1 MENMKYYYMTG
12 EGQKESD
19 FIEYENI
26 QELANEHHNGDVNK
40 ALDDT
45 MYVFDNDE
53 YEAWID
59 DDFTVEIAEI
69 STTHGIGRLLYNS
82 IDNNIVGILDDETE
96 IIAENILDIY
106 EARGV
111 VMQMYSLPVWELEMI

>member
-26 QELANEHHNGDVNK
+26 QELANEHYNGDVNK

-45 MYVFDNDE
+45 MYVFDKDE
-53 YEAWID
+53 YEVWID
-59 DDFTVEIAEI
+59 EDFTIEIAEI
-69 STTHGIGRLLYNS
+69 TTTHGIGKLLYNS
-82 IDNNIVGILDDETE
+82 IDNNIVGILDDEIE
-96 IIAENILDIY
+96 IIAENILDVY
-106 EARGV
+106 EARDV

>member
-1 MENMKYYYMTG
+1 MENMKCYYMTG

-26 QELANEHHNGDVNK
+26 QELANEHYNGDVNK

-45 MYVFDNDE
+45 MYVFDKDE

-59 DDFTVEIAEI
+59 EDFTVEIAEI
-69 STTHGIGRLLYNS
+69 TTTHGIGRLLYNS
-82 IDNNIVGILDDETE
+82 IDNNIVGMLDDEIE
-96 IIAENILDIY
+96 IIAENILDVY
-106 EARGV
+106 EARDV
-111 VMQMYSLPVWELEMI
+111 VMQMYSLPIWELEMI

>member
-45 MYVFDNDE
+45 MYVFDKDE

-59 DDFTVEIAEI
+59 EDFTVEIAEI
-69 STTHGIGRLLYNS
+69 TTTHGIGRLLYNS
-82 IDNNIVGILDDETE
+82 IDNNIVGMLDDEIE

-106 EARGV
+106 EARDV

>member
-26 QELANEHHNGDVNK
+26 QELANEHYNGDVNK

-45 MYVFDNDE
+45 MYVFDKDE

-59 DDFTVEIAEI
+59 EDFTVEIAEI
-69 STTHGIGRLLYNS
+69 TTTHGIGKILYNG

-106 EARGV
+106 EARDV

>member
-1 MENMKYYYMTG
+1 MENMKCYYMTG

-26 QELANEHHNGDVNK
+26 QELANEHYNGDVNK
-40 ALDDT
+40 VLDDT
-45 MYVFDNDE
+45 MYVFDKDE

-59 DDFTVEIAEI
+59 EDFTVEIAEI
-69 STTHGIGRLLYNS
+69 TTTHGIGRLLYNS
-82 IDNNIVGILDDETE
+82 IDNNIVGMLDDEIE
-96 IIAENILDIY
+96 IIAENILDVY
-106 EARGV
+106 EARDV

>member
-26 QELANEHHNGDVNK
+26 QELANEHYNGDVNK

-45 MYVFDNDE
+45 MYVFDKDE

-59 DDFTVEIAEI
+59 EDFTVEIAEI
-69 STTHGIGRLLYNS
+69 TTTHGIGRLLYNS

-96 IIAENILDIY
+96 IVAENILDIY
-106 EARGV
+106 EARDV

>member
-26 QELANEHHNGDVNK
+26 QELANEYHNGDVNK

-45 MYVFDNDE
+45 MYVFDKDE

-59 DDFTVEIAEI
+59 EDFTVEIAEI
-69 STTHGIGRLLYNS
+69 TTTHGVGRLLYNS

-106 EARGV
+106 EARDV

>member
-45 MYVFDNDE
+45 MYVFDKDE

-59 DDFTVEIAEI
+59 EDFTVEIAEI
-69 STTHGIGRLLYNS
+69 TTTHGIGRLLYNS

-96 IIAENILDIY
+96 IVAENILDVY
-106 EARGV
+106 EARDV

>member
-26 QELANEHHNGDVNK
+26 QELANEHYNGDTNK

-45 MYVFDNDE
+45 MYVFDKDE
-53 YEAWID
+53 YEAWVD
-59 DDFTVEIAEI
+59 EDFTVEIAEI
-69 STTHGIGRLLYNS
+69 TTTHGIGRLLYNS

-96 IIAENILDIY
+96 IVAENILDVY
-106 EARGV
+106 EARDV

>member
-45 MYVFDNDE
+45 MYVFDKDE

-59 DDFTVEIAEI
+59 EDFTVEIAEI
-69 STTHGIGRLLYNS
+69 TTTHGIGRLLYNS

-96 IIAENILDIY
+96 IVAENILDIY
-106 EARGV
+106 EARDV

>member
-26 QELANEHHNGDVNK
+26 QELANEHYNGDVNK

-45 MYVFDNDE
+45 MYVFDKDE

-59 DDFTVEIAEI
+59 EDFTIEIAEI
-69 STTHGIGRLLYNS
+69 TTTHGIGRLLYNG

-106 EARGV
+106 EARDV

>member
-26 QELANEHHNGDVNK
+26 QELANEHYNGDVNK

-59 DDFTVEIAEI
+59 DDFTAEIAEI
-69 STTHGIGRLLYNS
+69 STTHGIAKLLYNNIS
-82 IDNNIVGILDDETE
+82 NNVIGVLDDEIE
-96 IIAENILDIY
+96 VIAENILGVC
-106 EARGV
+106 EARDV

>member
-26 QELANEHHNGDVNK
+26 QELANEHYNGDVNK

-45 MYVFDNDE
+45 MYVFDKDE

-59 DDFTVEIAEI
+59 EDFTVEIAEI
-69 STTHGIGRLLYNS
+69 TTTHGIGRLLYNS
-82 IDNNIVGILDDETE
+82 IDNNIVGMLDDEIE
-96 IIAENILDIY
+96 IIAENILDVY
-106 EARGV
+106 EARDV

>member
-26 QELANEHHNGDVNK
+26 QELANEHYNGDVNK

-45 MYVFDNDE
+45 MYVFDKDDC
-53 YEAWID
+53 EAWTD
-59 DDFTVEIAEI
+59 ENFTVEIAEI
-69 STTHGIGRLLYNS
+69 TTTHGIGKILYNG

-106 EARGV
+106 EARDV
-111 VMQMYSLPVWELEMI
+111 VMQMYSLPVWELKMI

>member
-26 QELANEHHNGDVNK
+26 QELVNEHYNGDVNK

-59 DDFTVEIAEI
+59 DDFTFEIAEI
-69 STTHGIGRLLYNS
+69 TTTHGIAKLLYNS

-96 IIAENILDIY
+96 IVAENILDVY
-106 EARGV
+106 EARDV
-111 VMQMYSLPVWELEMI
+111 VMQMYSLPIWELEMI

>member
-26 QELANEHHNGDVNK
+26 QELANEHYNGDVNK

-45 MYVFDNDE
+45 MYVFDKDE

-59 DDFTVEIAEI
+59 EDFTVEIAEI
-69 STTHGIGRLLYNS
+69 TTTHGVGRLLYNS

-106 EARGV
+106 EARDV

>member
-26 QELANEHHNGDVNK
+26 QELANEHYNGDVNK

>member
-26 QELANEHHNGDVNK
+26 QELANEHYNGDTNK

-45 MYVFDNDE
+45 MYVFDKDE
-53 YEAWID
+53 YESWVD
-59 DDFTVEIAEI
+59 EDFTIKIAEI
-69 STTHGIGRLLYNS
+69 TTTHGIGRLLYNS
-82 IDNNIVGILDDETE
+82 IDNNIVGMLDDEIE
-96 IIAENILDIY
+96 IIAENILDVY
-106 EARGV
+106 EARDV
-111 VMQMYSLPVWELEMI
+111 VMQMYSLPIWELEMI

>member
-1 MENMKYYYMTG
+1 MENMKYYYMVG

-26 QELANEHHNGDVNK
+26 QELANEHYNGSVDK

-45 MYVFDNDE
+45 MYVFDKDE

-59 DDFTVEIAEI
+59 KDFTVEIAEI
-69 STTHGIGRLLYNS
+69 TTTQGVGKLLYNS

-96 IIAENILDIY
+96 IVAENILDIY
-106 EARGV
+106 EARDT

>member
-1 MENMKYYYMTG
+1 MENMKYYYMVG

-26 QELANEHHNGDVNK
+26 QELANERYNGNANK
-40 ALDDT
+40 ALNDT
-45 MYVFDNDE
+45 MYVFDKDE

-59 DDFTVEIAEI
+59 GDFTVEIAEI
-69 STTHGIGRLLYNS
+69 ITTHGVAKLLYNN
-82 IDNNIVGILDDETE
+82 INNNIIGVLDDEIE

-106 EARGV
+106 EARDV

>member
-26 QELANEHHNGDVNK
+26 QELANEHYNGDVNK

-106 EARGV
+106 EARDV

>member
-26 QELANEHHNGDVNK
+26 QELANEHHSGDANK

-45 MYVFDNDE
+45 MYVFDKDE

-59 DDFTVEIAEI
+59 EDFTVEIAEI
-69 STTHGIGRLLYNS
+69 TTTHGIGKILYNG

-106 EARGV
+106 EARDV
-111 VMQMYSLPVWELEMI
+111 VMQMYSLPVWELEMM

>member
-26 QELANEHHNGDVNK
+26 QELANEHYNGDINK
-40 ALDDT
+40 AIDDT
-45 MYVFDNDE
+45 MYVFDKDE

-59 DDFTVEIAEI
+59 EDFTVEIAEI
-69 STTHGIGRLLYNS
+69 TTTHGIGRLLYNS
-82 IDNNIVGILDDETE
+82 IDNNIVGMLDDEIE

-106 EARGV
+106 EARDT

>member
-45 MYVFDNDE
+45 MYVFDKDE

-59 DDFTVEIAEI
+59 EDFTVEIAEI
-69 STTHGIGRLLYNS
+69 TTTHGIGRLLYNS
-82 IDNNIVGILDDETE
+82 IDNNIVGMLDDEIE
-96 IIAENILDIY
+96 IIAENILDVY
-106 EARGV
+106 EARDV

>member
-26 QELANEHHNGDVNK
+26 QELANEHYNGDVNK

-45 MYVFDNDE
+45 MYVFDKDE

-59 DDFTVEIAEI
+59 EDFTVEIAEI
-69 STTHGIGRLLYNS
+69 TTTHGIGRLLYNS
-82 IDNNIVGILDDETE
+82 IDDNIVGILDDETE
-96 IIAENILDIY
+96 IVAENILDIY
-106 EARGV
+106 EARDV